1 MRVTVIGGGAAGMMA
16 ACTAA
21 ARGRDVTVL
30 ERNPKTCRKLCITGK
45 GRCNLT
51 NACPEDELMG
61 SIIQNGFSIAVA
73 SFLLVRMDRRL
84 EELTKAVISLGAVM
98 EKIARP
104 EN

>member
-1 MRVTVIGGGAAGMMA
+1 M
-16 ACTAA
+16 
-21 ARGRDVTVL
+21 
-30 ERNPKTCRKLCITGK
+30 
-45 GRCNLT
+45 
-51 NACPEDELMG
+51 DELMG

-84 EELTKAVISLGAVM
+84 EDLTKAVISLGAVM